1 MASNTAKNNKEKNSN
16 DLSNLP
22 DSAIIRLPDVLRLYP
37 ISKSAWWQGVKEKRL
52 PAPIP
57 LGVRARGWR
66 LGDILALTKNT
77 ENE

>member
-1 MASNTAKNNKEKNSN
+1 MASNTATNSN

-22 DSAIIRLPDVLRLYP
+22 ESAIIRLPDVLRLYP

-52 PAPIP
+52 PAPIH

-66 LGDILALTKNT
+66 LGDILALTEKSAS
-77 ENE
+77 EVK

>member
-1 MASNTAKNNKEKNSN
+1 MTINTTNQER

-22 DSAIIRLPDVLRLYP
+22 DDAIIRLPDVLRLYP
-37 ISKSAWWQGVKEKRL
+37 VSKSHWWQGVKELKY
-52 PAPIP
+52 PAPIH
-57 LGVRARGWR
+57 LGERARGWR